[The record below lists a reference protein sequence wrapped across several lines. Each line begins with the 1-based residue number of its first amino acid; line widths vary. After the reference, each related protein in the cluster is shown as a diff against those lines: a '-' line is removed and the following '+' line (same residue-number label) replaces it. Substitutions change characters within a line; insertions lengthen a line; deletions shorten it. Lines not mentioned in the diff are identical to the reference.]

1 MGHCG
6 IAAQTETMIET
17 GKNHSEACSG
27 NAASHRRNLE
37 VVMVVSAFPSVS
49 QTFVA
54 LQIAGLCQAGYAVKI
69 VRMGARGDKR
79 WIAEDLRPIFDKLV
93 LLSLPYND
101 TLNVIRRFLS
111 FLPVCAANTW
121 RHPVASL
128 RVFLDKA
135 MRLKLAEFVRI
146 HNDAYLFEQVGDAD
160 IIHFQFVPLAHRYS
174 QMKRYGFIRPKAGIA
189 CSVRGYDISRKTVVD
204 EMDWSAIVKDVSL
217 FLPVCDFIRR
227 ILEGRGV
234 EKAIRVVRSP
244 VDVEKLASLRKQRAA
259 GTEINIISVGRLIEK
274 KGFDDALKAL
284 AAVKQAH
291 ANIQYTI
298 VGDGPLR
305 PMLSFRI
312 HEYGLTGRV
321 DLKGALP
328 SDETLKRMAEA
339 DILIAPSRTA
349 SDGEVEGIPNVLKE
363 AMCLGL
369 QVIATRHAGI
379 SELVEDGVN
388 GILVSE
394 NAPEEIAKALD
405 ELIQNR
411 DQWAMRSERAILKVS
426 EEYDPGRTTWDLM
439 DAYEWLLNES
449 KTKQ

>member
-1 MGHCG
+1 
-6 IAAQTETMIET
+6 MIET
-17 GKNHSEACSG
+17 ENIHSEARDE
-27 NAASHRRNLE
+27 NATRPPRNRK

-49 QTFVA
+49 QTFIT

-79 WIAEDLRPIFDKLV
+79 WIAKDLRPIFDQLV

-101 TLNVIRRFLS
+101 TLNLILRLFY
-111 FLPVCAANTW
+111 FLPVCAVNTW

-128 RVFLDKA
+128 RVFWAKV

-146 HNDAYLFEQVGDAD
+146 HNDACLFEQVGDAD
-160 IIHFQFVPLAHRYS
+160 IIHFQFVPMAHRYS
-174 QMKRYGFIRPKAGIA
+174 QMKKYGFVHSKAGIA

-204 EMDWSAIVKDVSL
+204 EMDWSAIVQNVSL
-217 FLPVCDFIRR
+217 FLPVCDYFRR
-227 ILEGRGV
+227 ILKDRGV

-244 VDVEKLASLRKQRAA
+244 VDIRKLASLRRQRAA
-259 GTEINIISVGRLIEK
+259 GTQIKILSVGRLIEK

-284 AAVKQAH
+284 AVVKQTH

-312 HEYGLTGRV
+312 HECGLTGCV

-328 SDETLKRMAEA
+328 SDETLERMAEA

-411 DQWAMRSERAILKVS
+411 AQWAVRSQRAVLKVS
-426 EEYDPGRTTWDLM
+426 EEYDPGRTTRDLM
-439 DAYEWLLNES
+439 DAYEWLLNEN